1 MIGIVTNESPFERI
15 DREADDMQRMMIGYL
30 DAASAHQEMQ
40 RVRTL
45 AFDLFS
51 PAPGERL
58 LDAGCGTGEVARQL
72 AMRVGQGGSVTA
84 VDNSALMIEVAGSR
98 DKAGLVEYRTG
109 DITGLDFPDGHFDG
123 VHTERVLQHLS
134 DPEAAI
140 KELIRV
146 TRPGGR
152 VCVVDTDWTSVTSD
166 GFEYLDEVQ
175 EQLALWRLPDTA
187 RRVRSRMVKL
197 GLVGTIAY
205 PVTLRFTS
213 PEDSAAVIPVTNSVV
228 LSQRIT
234 PELHE
239 RFVASVQQSAERG
252 DFLLAFTMWISIGR
266 VPVA

>member
-1 MIGIVTNESPFERI
+1 MTSESPFGQV
-15 DREADDMQRMMIGYL
+15 DRESDEMQRTMVGYL
-30 DAASAHQEMQ
+30 DAAGAHQEMQ

-72 AMRVGQGGSVTA
+72 AARVGQNGSVTA
-84 VDNSALMIEVAGSR
+84 VDHSAFMIEVAGSR
-98 DKAGLVEYRTG
+98 DKAGSVEYRTG
-109 DITGLDFPDGHFDG
+109 DITSIEFPDAHFDG
-123 VHTERVLQHLS
+123 VHTERVIQHLA

-166 GFEYLDEVQ
+166 GFDHLDEVT

-187 RRVRSRMVKL
+187 RRVRSRMVKA

-205 PVTLRFTS
+205 PLTLRFTS
-213 PEDSAAVIPVTNSVV
+213 PEDSAAVLPVANSAV
-228 LSQRIT
+228 LQQRIS

-239 RFVASVQQSAERG
+239 RFIASVEQSTKRG